1 MIVLKIIIKYGNNLR
16 FQDKKQSKRK
26 ILVAD
31 EQKIKTAI
39 WVEHWILEAYVHS
52 SVSERKKEKEKGK
65 VILGGVRALGASK
78 FHFQTFRNMDRDI
91 WFQIYEK
98 VKQSI
103 TGR

>member
-39 WVEHWILEAYVHS
+39 
-52 SVSERKKEKEKGK
+52 
-65 VILGGVRALGASK
+65 
-78 FHFQTFRNMDRDI
+78 
-91 WFQIYEK
+91 
-98 VKQSI
+98 
-103 TGR
+103 